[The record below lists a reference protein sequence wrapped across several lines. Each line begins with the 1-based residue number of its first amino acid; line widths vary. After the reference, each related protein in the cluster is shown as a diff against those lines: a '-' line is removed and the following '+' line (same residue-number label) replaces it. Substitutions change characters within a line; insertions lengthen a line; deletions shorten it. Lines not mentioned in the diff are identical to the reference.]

1 MAIFSEGGTSYPD
14 ILIVCY
20 MIICTV
26 ISSLLNPAVFIYN
39 YWRKKNSVPVFLFR
53 CLAVFDFLTCIFIP
67 VKVVSEAVK
76 QECFISIDD
85 DRNKSLNCVNRIAVV
100 KKNANIQLKL
110 YSLVAWVLILAP
122 NFIAAVMAICRF
134 IQIRFPFYPLELK
147 HLTVPALVY
156 GAYTLSLSS
165 YVAFCTYV
173 DYSVDMQIL
182 THRFGIESQMLHL
195 VILIYV
201 WPSIVCQILSV
212 VTSMLTI
219 LQLYKTGRQ
228 PISEQ
233 SAAISRKSSLKIL
246 VLNFG
251 SILNNIA
258 MILCMTIVSQNNEDA
273 SSVAKFV
280 SSVLTP
286 TLMSCFNPVVF
297 IMFNPEFRL
306 SSSTR
311 PTEVQPTNRQ

>member
-20 MIICTV
+20 MIICSE

-53 CLAVFDFLTCIFIP
+53 CLAVLDFLTCIFIP
-67 VKVVSEAVK
+67 VKVVIEAVK
-76 QECFISIDD
+76 GECSINEDD
-85 DRNKSLNCVNRIAVV
+85 QTKNCMVRI
-100 KKNANIQLKL
+100 KFQMNANVPLRL
-110 YSLVAWVLILAP
+110 YSFVAWILILTP
-122 NFIAAVMAICRF
+122 NFTAAIMAICRF
-134 IQIRFPFYPLELK
+134 IQIRFPFYPLDLK

-165 YVAFCTYV
+165 YFAFCTYV
-173 DYSVDMQIL
+173 DYSVDMQTL
-182 THRFGIESQMLHL
+182 THRFGIESYMLHL

-201 WPSIVCQILSV
+201 WPSIICQILSV
-212 VTSMLTI
+212 VTSILTI
-219 LQLYKTGRQ
+219 LHLYKTGRQ

-233 SAAISRKSSLKIL
+233 SAAISKKSSLKIL

-251 SILNNIA
+251 TILSNIA

-306 SSSTR
+306 SSSAR